1 MWYQSAQPYYNPP
14 SPTRLEPEDA
24 NLHAHSPRRKVR
36 QAQLTDKT
44 QVSEPPAKFLE
55 LMPPPPLPRRD
66 HVVMDPG
73 LRSQGPMPDPFIE
86 HYTGPRSVQI
96 RNSSESSSDQL
107 MPDYSRSITPASSVG
122 HRDPRYNVFY
132 EELIQNFDQ
141 RRDLNSGNSGVAP
154 PVNSRV
160 SSAENT
166 PLTHETKPTTAGTRA
181 ASGAHKRK
189 PGLAAKLMD
198 DHTPTSENRLRV
210 LDDHSFANIGEGVP
224 LRVSPKPTS
233 EVKGKKATRNASI
246 ASIKEEDKENI
257 DAKTKLSDG
266 KRKRSS
272 TVLGPATAKLPM
284 SPSRKASKVDIKE
297 SVEIEMQTSDLVE
310 QTGGPQPSL
319 EELLGLPEVI

>member
-14 SPTRLEPEDA
+14 SPTRPELEDA
-24 NLHAHSPRRKVR
+24 DLHAHSPRRKAR

-44 QVSEPPAKFLE
+44 QVSEPPARFLE

-66 HVVMDPG
+66 HSVMDPG
-73 LRSQGPMPDPFIE
+73 LRSQGPVPDPFID
-86 HYTGPRSVQI
+86 HFTGPRFVQI

-132 EELIQNFDQ
+132 EELIQKFDQ

-154 PVNSRV
+154 PVNTRV

-166 PLTHETKPTTAGTRA
+166 PLTREAKPITAGIRA

-189 PGLAAKLMD
+189 PGLEAKSVD
-198 DHTPTSENRLRV
+198 DHAPTSENHLGV
-210 LDDHSFANIGEGVP
+210 PDEQNFAKMGEGVA
-224 LRVSPKPTS
+224 LRVSPKPMS
-233 EVKGKKATRNASI
+233 EVKGKKATRKASI
-246 ASIKEEDKENI
+246 VSIKEEDKENI

-297 SVEIEMQTSDLVE
+297 SVEIEVLTPGLVE
-310 QTGGPQPSL
+310 QTGGLQPSL